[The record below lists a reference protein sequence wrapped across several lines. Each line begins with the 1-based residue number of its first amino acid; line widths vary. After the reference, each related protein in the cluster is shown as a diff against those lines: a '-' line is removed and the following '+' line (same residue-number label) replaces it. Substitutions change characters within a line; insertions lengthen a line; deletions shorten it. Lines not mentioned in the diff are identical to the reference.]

1 MKFNETE
8 TLDEWAIRVQ
18 TYEQGRALMR
28 LAEGHN
34 VEEVLAEMSQRIVN
48 KLKYPIVNAIHT
60 IPSTYDAEASQ
71 ESYKKLYLEKH
82 NR

>member
-28 LAEGHN
+28 LAEGHSI
-34 VEEVLAEMSQRIVN
+34 EEVLAEMSQRIVN
-48 KLKYPIVNAIHT
+48 KLKI
-60 IPSTYDAEASQ
+60 
-71 ESYKKLYLEKH
+71 SYH
-82 NR
+82 